1 MEQTEHM
8 AIDQTDVVDFIGIDR
23 KMQRVVLSIF
33 AIVLNHIKSPAVT
46 AGDMLTISYQ
56 PEFQK

>member
-1 MEQTEHM
+1 MSV
-8 AIDQTDVVDFIGIDR
+8 DQTGVVDFIGVDR
-23 KMQRVVLSIF
+23 KTQRVVLSIF
-33 AIVLNHIKSPAVT
+33 AIVSNDIKSPAVT